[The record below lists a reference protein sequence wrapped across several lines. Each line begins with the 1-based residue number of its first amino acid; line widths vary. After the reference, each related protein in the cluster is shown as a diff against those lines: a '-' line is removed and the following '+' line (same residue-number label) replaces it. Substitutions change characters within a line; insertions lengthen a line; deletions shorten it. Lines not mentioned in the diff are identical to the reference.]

1 MSQAA
6 FLFDAP
12 AAPAAP
18 AAVQA
23 ARQAPAARRHKPQD
37 VDEIGFEIGWD
48 FARHRLTPPVA
59 HLHADNP
66 VRQGW
71 SAARVVFGHRTL
83 RLTLAVRQW
92 LELRLAAWQRG
103 RAFENVQVT
112 PHFIAQLQVPQC
124 PVTGTSLATGD
135 AVAQSAHPPL
145 PARLNQHAACAA
157 GNLAMLSDT
166 ARAAAEGLDWRQAL
180 AQAGQAEAAGE
191 ATRRGLTPQ
200 QWRRLG
206 GLMSLATPLDHVH
219 AAVLPLLVLPPNRVR
234 VLNPVQALQVMLT
247 LQFCQAGYA
256 RRLVGL
262 AALMPSSELRQAF
275 QVFMHT
281 LLARRMAAGAAI
293 DAPAMRTAMEQAWA
307 DTLVQRRWQRLAS
320 RLTAADCE
328 QLLQRAARRGLIG
341 PSQRWQA
348 LEAAVD
354 GWALDSAG
362 LATKEPMS
370 AEAAQAASQAAQ
382 AAVAV
387 QSAMPATAGVVS
399 ANAMSH

>member
-12 AAPAAP
+12 AAPAAAQAVRL
-18 AAVQA
+18 AAT
-23 ARQAPAARRHKPQD
+23 ARRHQPQG
-37 VDEIGFEIGWD
+37 VDEVGFEIGWD

-71 SAARVVFGHRTL
+71 SAARVVFGARTL
-83 RLTLAVRQW
+83 RPTLAVRQW

-112 PHFIAQLQVPQC
+112 PHFIAQLQVAQC
-124 PVTGTSLATGD
+124 PVTGTALALGD
-135 AVAQSAHPPL
+135 AMAQSAHPPV
-145 PARLNQHAACAA
+145 PTRLNQKAAYAA

-166 ARAAAEGLDWRQAL
+166 ARTAADGLDWRQAL
-180 AQAGQAEAAGE
+180 AQAEQAEAAGE
-191 ATRRGLTPQ
+191 TTRRGLTAP
-200 QWRRLG
+200 QWRRLA
-206 GLMSLATPLDHVH
+206 GLMSLATPLEH
-219 AAVLPLLVLPPNRVR
+219 AQAAALPLLVLPPNRVR

-281 LLARRMAAGAAI
+281 LLARRLAAGPAI
-293 DAPAMRTAMEQAWA
+293 EGAAMRAAMEQAWA
-307 DTLVQRRWQRLAS
+307 DALVQRRWQRLAS
-320 RLTAADCE
+320 RLSAADCE

-341 PSQRWQA
+341 PSQRWQPA
-348 LEAAVD
+348 EAAVE

-362 LATKEPMS
+362 LAQRDPLR
-370 AEAAQAASQAAQ
+370 QA
-382 AAVAV
+382 
-387 QSAMPATAGVVS
+387 QSAISATAGVVS